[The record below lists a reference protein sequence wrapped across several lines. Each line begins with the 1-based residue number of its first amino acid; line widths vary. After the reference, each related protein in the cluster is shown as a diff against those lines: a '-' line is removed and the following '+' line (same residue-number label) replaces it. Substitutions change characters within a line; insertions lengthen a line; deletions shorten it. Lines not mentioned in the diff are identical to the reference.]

1 MWRQGE
7 GGRFALYLLI
17 AFVCLAVSGSFQ
29 ASFQAQ
35 LEGRQDDP
43 LATRAALRE
52 VILLTEEEAGGL
64 RLTEA
69 QLESAIQAESFTK
82 SLKSSDGPRII
93 FQKPDLIDGVV
104 RTTTPL
110 ALSVAFQPNLAP
122 VDKASLKV
130 QARKGIFRKSLTDI
144 VMPYVIPDGE
154 GGWSFVIENVRI
166 PQGNFRI
173 EITIADQRAGE
184 TVQEFLFQVTK
195 RL

>member
-7 GGRFALYLLI
+7 RGRLALCLLI
-17 AFVCLAVSGSFQ
+17 SLACLFPGL
-29 ASFQAQ
+29 FQAQ
-35 LEGRQDDP
+35 PVGQQDYPLE
-43 LATRAALRE
+43 TRTALRE
-52 VILLTEEEAGGL
+52 VILLTEEEAGQF
-64 RLTEA
+64 RLTAE
-69 QLESAIQAESFTK
+69 QLKAAVQTK
-82 SLKSSDGPRII
+82 SIAKSVKSIDGPHII
-93 FQKPDLIDGVV
+93 FQKPDLIDGLV

-110 ALSVAFQPNLAP
+110 SLSVAFQPNLAP

-130 QARKGIFRKSLTDI
+130 RARKGIFGKNLTDI
-144 VMPYVIPDGE
+144 VLPYVVPHGE

-173 EITIADQRAGE
+173 EITIADQEGGE